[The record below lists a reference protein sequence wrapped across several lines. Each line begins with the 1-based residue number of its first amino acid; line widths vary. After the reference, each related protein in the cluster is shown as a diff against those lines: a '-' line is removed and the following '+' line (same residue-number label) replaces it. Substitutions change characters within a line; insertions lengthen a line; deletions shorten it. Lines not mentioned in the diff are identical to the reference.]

1 MAAIASVT
9 TSAETAFASPNRS
22 VNRTAPDVDAEP
34 LIDGRPVAESKLR
47 ATAARVE
54 DGDPAITKSDA
65 SRHCEMGEPALVL
78 TEMTSSVIQQRARI
92 VSTTSAR
99 LRASRK
105 PAVPTAAM
113 A

>member
-65 SRHCEMGEPALVL
+65 SRHCEMGEPASP
-78 TEMTSSVIQQRARI
+78 EMTSSVIPQRARI